1 MNSSYKNGLTALAG
15 GGQSGATPI
24 GNISGNGDAVNN
36 RFTTVA
42 NAGDSAILPLAAP
55 GLEYRVFNQTTT
67 SMNVFPAVGD
77 AINGGSANAA
87 FAVAAN
93 KGAIFVCMVAG
104 FWNAILSA

>member
-1 MNSSYKNGLTALAG
+1 MATFKNGLTAFAG
-15 GGQSGATPI
+15 GGQTNGTPI
-24 GNISGNGDAVNN
+24 GTISGQGDAVNN

-42 NAGDSAILPLAAP
+42 SAGDSALLPQASA
-55 GLEYRVFNQTTT
+55 GLEYKVFNQTGT
-67 SMNVFPAVGD
+67 SMNVFPFLGD

-93 KGAIFVCMVAG
+93 KGAMFVCMVNG